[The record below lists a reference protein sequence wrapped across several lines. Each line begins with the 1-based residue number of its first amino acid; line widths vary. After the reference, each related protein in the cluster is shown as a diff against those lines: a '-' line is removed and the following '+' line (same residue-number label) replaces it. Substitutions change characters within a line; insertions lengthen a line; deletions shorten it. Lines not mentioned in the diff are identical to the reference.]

1 MRISALMLLILLGA
15 IPMVQANE
23 NFRASNIIYQEKSL
37 YRNIVVAEGEGH
49 RCMKFGRLHAR
60 QSCIMLSDPNRL
72 VLNYSHGMLA
82 SFFAIAN
89 PQRVLVIGL
98 GGGVLPNA
106 LHNLDPSLDIDAV
119 EIDPAVVRV
128 ARSHFGYVTDAKS
141 KVYENDARVFIRS
154 QGRLGEKYD
163 LIFIDA
169 FDKDYIPEHLL
180 TVEFLKQVRY
190 LLRPGGL
197 VASNTFAAG
206 ALAGSEA
213 ATYQAVFGELMNI
226 NLPGGNRIILSSRD
240 GLPDYKTIAERASK
254 FEERFARIGM
264 DSNDL
269 LQRFSVQPLVTDARV
284 LTDQYSPS
292 NLLMQYSPVEW
303 YRRTH

>member
-1 MRISALMLLILLGA
+1 MRFSTLTFLLISALAPVAM
-15 IPMVQANE
+15 ANE
-23 NFRASNIIYQEKSL
+23 NFRASSIIYQEKSL

-82 SFFAIAN
+82 SFFAIEN

-106 LHNLDPSLDIDAV
+106 LHNLNPLLDIDAV
-119 EIDPAVVRV
+119 ELDPAVVRV
-128 ARSHFGYVTDAKS
+128 ARSHFGYVTDEKS
-141 KVYENDARVFIRS
+141 KVYESDARVFIRS

-180 TVEFLKQVRY
+180 TVEFLTQVRN

-213 ATYQAVFGELMNI
+213 ATYQSVFGELLNI

-240 GLPDYKTIAERASK
+240 GLPSKASIRERATK
-254 FEERFARIGM
+254 YQERFSRLGI

-269 LQRFSVQPLVTDARV
+269 LQRFSKQDQVTDARV